1 MISTPM
7 MKKASGNHRPWLS
20 LLVLSGV
27 LSILAIAGL
36 DSLQLTPQIL
46 VHAQDPGTPITDDLG
61 PPPPPAKAQYTG
73 DPAISFESMDHD
85 WVTVLQG
92 TAIEHTYKFRNT
104 GTSIL
109 RITNVKPG

>member
-1 MISTPM
+1 MTSTPM
-7 MKKASGNHRPWLS
+7 MKKASGTHRPWLS

-85 WVTVLQG
+85 WGTVLQG